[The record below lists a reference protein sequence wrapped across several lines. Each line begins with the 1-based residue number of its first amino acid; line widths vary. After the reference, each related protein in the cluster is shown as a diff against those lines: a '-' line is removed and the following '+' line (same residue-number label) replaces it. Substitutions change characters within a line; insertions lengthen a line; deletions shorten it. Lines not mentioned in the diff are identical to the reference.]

1 MDILPAIDLRGG
13 KCVRLIQGRYDNQI
27 TYRENP
33 LEQAEEFFAQGARW
47 LHIVDLDGA
56 KEGRPLHTDVV
67 RQILSRLPMKVELGG
82 GLRDEESI
90 RQMLDLG
97 LERVI
102 IGTSAVS
109 NFDWFSKMVH
119 LFPKR
124 LALGLDAR
132 GFRVASEGWLKE
144 TGGNLLDFARRASQ
158 LPIAAIIYTDIEK
171 DGMLSGPNL
180 ARTEELVKAVTVPIV
195 AAGGV
200 TTIQDI
206 KNLKKIGVSGIIIGR
221 ALYERTLTIGEALKE
236 TKQ

>member
-1 MDILPAIDLRGG
+1 MDLLPAIDLRGG

-67 RQILSRLPMKVELGG
+67 RQILRHLPMKVELGG
-82 GLRDEESI
+82 GLREEESI

-109 NFDWFSKMVH
+109 NFEWFSEMACK
-119 LFPKR
+119 FPNR

-132 GFRVASEGWLKE
+132 GFRLAAEGWLKE
-144 TGGNLLDFARRASQ
+144 TGGDLLEFARRASQ
-158 LPIAAIIYTDIEK
+158 LPIAAVIYTDIEK
-171 DGMLSGPNL
+171 DGMLCGPNL
-180 ARTEELVKAVTVPIV
+180 ARTEELIKAVSVPIV

-206 KNLKKIGVSGIIIGR
+206 KNLKKIGAAGAVIGR
-221 ALYERTLTIGEALKE
+221 ALYEGTLDLSEAI
-236 TKQ
+236 QVSR

>member
-13 KCVRLIQGRYDNQI
+13 KCVRLIQGRYEEQI

-33 LEQAEEFFAQGARW
+33 LEQAEEFFSQGARW

-56 KEGRPLHTDVV
+56 KEGRVLHAEVV
-67 RQILSRLPMKVELGG
+67 RQIVSRFPFKVELGG
-82 GLRDEESI
+82 GIRDEQTI

-102 IGTSAVS
+102 IGTRAITH
-109 NFDWFSKMVH
+109 FDWFSEMSY
-119 LFPKR
+119 LFPGR

-132 GFRVASEGWLKE
+132 GFQLAAEGWLRE
-144 TGGNLLDFARRASQ
+144 SGHDLLDFARQSAK
-158 LPIAAIIYTDIEK
+158 LPIAAVIYTDIEK

-180 ARTEELVKAVTVPIV
+180 NRTEELIRAVSVPIV

-206 KNLKKIGVSGIIIGR
+206 KNLKRIGAAGAIIGR
-221 ALYERTLTIGEALKE
+221 ALYEGTITIREALDE
-236 TKQ
+236 SR